1 MIVIGL
7 TGTLGAGKDTVV
19 NYLIKNEDFQHLS
32 VRKFLIK
39 ELQKRN
45 LPINRDTMRQLANE
59 LREKYGNAYIVEKLY
74 SEALKSN
81 KNTIIES
88 IRSVGEVEALKRKDN
103 FFLIAIDADPKI
115 RYSRIRQRG

>member
-39 ELQKRN
+39 N
-45 LPINRDTMRQLANE
+45 C
-59 LREKYGNAYIVEKLY
+59 
-74 SEALKSN
+74 
-81 KNTIIES
+81 KNVIC
-88 IRSVGEVEALKRKDN
+88 
-103 FFLIAIDADPKI
+103 
-115 RYSRIRQRG
+115 Q